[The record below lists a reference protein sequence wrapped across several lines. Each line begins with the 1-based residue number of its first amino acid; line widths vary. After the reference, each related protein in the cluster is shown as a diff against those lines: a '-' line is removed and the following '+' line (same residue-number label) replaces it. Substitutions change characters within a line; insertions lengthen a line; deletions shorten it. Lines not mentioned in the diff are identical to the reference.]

1 MPIDCTEQG
10 HIDDIIGLL
19 DRFKEH
25 RKRKHNPETVVED
38 LKLFFSDVVL
48 KKKKKKE
55 EEKNKVF
62 NVKVNDGIMTGNV
75 LQLFSYFVF
84 CAFAFDIVSPQTI
97 MK

>member
-1 MPIDCTEQG
+1 MMPIDCTEQG

-48 KKKKKKE
+48 KKKKKK
-55 EEKNKVF
+55 KK
-62 NVKVNDGIMTGNV
+62 KKIKYLM
-75 LQLFSYFVF
+75 L
-84 CAFAFDIVSPQTI
+84 
-97 MK
+97 K